1 MEIRAETDTYYY
13 FTLYMCITSISDN
26 KYRTKKK
33 MRIIIVAINACYER
47 GTFDAIFNPL
57 GNCEDFMPEKKTVFH
72 IKNSNCKIKQ
82 FSTALYFCYRIESNE
97 QKEFRQIERANLLS
111 P

>member
-1 MEIRAETDTYYY
+1 
-13 FTLYMCITSISDN
+13 
-26 KYRTKKK
+26 